1 MGRSVKVFFPHIAF
15 ALSLAASAQ
24 VEASAPS
31 DMGLQAALAF
41 QNTCLATRTKG
52 SDAAVASILSRP
64 NAKEGPNLPAYGGGK
79 PMRTFSD
86 GKFEYLVRFGKSGAY
101 GCFVALNGDVD
112 LAGSVKASIDALAGL
127 QAKPVKNGK
136 KVFYEWTIIGSKD
149 EIRLTPK
156 SNIGAILINL
166 EVIS

>member
-1 MGRSVKVFFPHIAF
+1 MFFPHIAF
-15 ALSLAASAQ
+15 ALSVAASAQ
-24 VEASAPS
+24 AEASVPS

-41 QNTCLATRTKG
+41 QDTCLATRTKG
-52 SDAAVASILSRP
+52 SDAAVASFLSRP
-64 NAKEGPNLPAYGGGK
+64 NVKEGPNLPAYGGGK

-86 GKFEYLVRFGKSGAY
+86 GKFEYLVRFGKSRSY
-101 GCFVALNGDVD
+101 GCFVALNGDD
-112 LAGSVKASIDALAGL
+112 GLAGSTKASIDALGGL
-127 QAKPVKNGK
+127 QAKPTTGGK

-166 EVIS
+166 EVKS